1 MILKRVLENNVI
13 KAIYDSSNILTSTYN
28 KETRDLVITF
38 KRGVQY
44 KYYDVSL
51 LDYTRFEMA
60 ESQGEVMNTSIKKYQ
75 FEKGGVVDQDLIVE
89 EINKLKEEEINKK
102 QEYIISEMERVVD
115 DYDVNKV
122 FDEKKL
128 MNIVNIINNHFNK
141 N

>member
-13 KAIYDSSNILTSTYN
+13 KAIYDSSNILASTYN

-51 LDYTRFEMA
+51 SDYTRFEMA
-60 ESQGEVMNTSIKKYQ
+60 ESQGEVMNTHIKKYE
-75 FEKGGVVDQDLIVE
+75 FKKGDVVDQDLIVE

-102 QEYIISEMERVVD
+102 QEYIISEMGRVVD

-128 MNIVNIINNHFNK
+128 MNIVNIINDHFNK